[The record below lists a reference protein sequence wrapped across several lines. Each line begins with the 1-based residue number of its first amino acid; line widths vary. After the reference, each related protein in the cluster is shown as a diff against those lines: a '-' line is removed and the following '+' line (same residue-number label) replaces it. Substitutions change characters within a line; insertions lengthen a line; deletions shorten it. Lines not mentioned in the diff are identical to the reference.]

1 MWAKI
6 IVLKKNRYLR
16 SKISFKTILALKKR
30 NKGKI
35 KSHRYFVVLTIVFRS
50 LFLAE
55 ETFIL
60 RSTNLSAAG
69 SLWVLQRALM
79 LWSLVT
85 FMYSVCKQSK
95 VFTNPTFYNFT
106 KSFCLQWLNIFL
118 FKKQTKTYILYSGSQ
133 KEIPLT
139 CEKPFNKNLQSTISL

>member
-6 IVLKKNRYLR
+6 IAHKKSVSQIKNFFDDY
-16 SKISFKTILALKKR
+16 SCSGKR

-35 KSHRYFVVLTIVFRS
+35 KSHSYFVVLTIVFRS

-79 LWSLVT
+79 LWSLLT
-85 FMYSVCKQSK
+85 FMYSVCKQSN
-95 VFTNPTFYNFT
+95 VFTNPALYNFT
-106 KSFCLQWLNIFL
+106 KSFCLQWLSIYL
-118 FKKQTKTYILYSGSQ
+118 FKKQTKQYISCIVEAKKKYL
-133 KEIPLT
+133 
-139 CEKPFNKNLQSTISL
+139 